1 MEEETQ
7 NKGQGRVLFIG
18 FLLILGV
25 IVWYGGRFWY
35 EGRQESKA
43 EDAQTNQEE
52 AQGTELTDLR
62 FLTPKEILARLER
75 QEKILF
81 IDIRTKEE
89 FDVEHVVDAV
99 SVPVPLINNFSPTA
113 GQLVIVISGP
123 EIPNATLKGIHELFT
138 ERKYTFAFLQ
148 GNTADW
154 KLAGGTTISTGD
166 PTSLFD
172 YSKVIFINPE
182 QVPSAAQEL
191 SGALFLDIREE
202 SLFRK
207 EHIPGAINIPLVDL
221 ERRRADI
228 PKGKSIFV
236 YGSND
241 YESYQGGVRLFDLN
255 FYGARVIRGG
265 FTAWKERTLPTVME
279 GSK

>member
-1 MEEETQ
+1 MEKKTK
-7 NKGQGRVLFIG
+7 NRGQGRVLFIG
-18 FLLILGV
+18 SLLVLGV

-35 EGRQESKA
+35 EEHQESKV
-43 EDAQTNQEE
+43 EDAKANQGETQ
-52 AQGTELTDLR
+52 ATELTDLR

-99 SVPVPLINNFSPTA
+99 SVPVTIINNFSPTA
-113 GQLVIVISGP
+113 GQLVIVISGQN
-123 EIPNATLKGIHELFT
+123 IPNATLKGIHDLFT

-154 KLAGGTTISTGD
+154 KLAGGATISTGD

-191 SGALFLDIREE
+191 SSALFLDIREE
-202 SLFRK
+202 SMFQK
-207 EHIPGAINIPLVDL
+207 EHIPGAMNIPLVDL

-265 FTAWKERTLPTVME
+265 FLAWKEKTLPTVME